1 MAKHRFSI
9 IACARWE
16 ETQIQEWVEYHKSIG
31 FDHIYLYSND
41 DDPAPLF
48 RAIAP
53 YAYGPDPFITFRH
66 WPHVGEQ
73 TEIYLHFLDTFKQE
87 TEWFS
92 FLDIDEFF
100 VLRRIHNIS
109 AFMREYQ
116 ASVDCLYFN
125 WLNYGNCG
133 KVRRDDRPTLTSYL
147 RRARKLDAHT
157 KMICRSAAIDP
168 AAIRHRLG
176 RAAFWHFL
184 DNFGLSG
191 LRCRDVL
198 HGSTDGYSADFPA
211 SADPFIQ
218 RPGFDDAVID
228 RAYIAHFQFKSEE
241 DFLRRWRRGGFPN
254 GEYWRS
260 LYETGG
266 YKSVLARNNAIYDPD
281 LAAYWYRYT
290 ATALRFGLQPPLGS
304 PTYENV
310 ALNKPCLQSSV
321 FEPATEQPVGSRVSG
336 GGNNGL
342 RNGTYGFHTQFEPQ
356 PWWVV
361 DLLGPH
367 RIAEIHIYN
376 RSGDPGLAARA
387 NGLDVLASPDGTN
400 WTILL
405 SRTATEPFGVDG
417 TPLVVHASTTPSF
430 RVVLLR
436 LRDTNYLHLEEVE
449 VYGQAA

>member
-9 IACARWE
+9 VACARWE

-41 DDPAPLF
+41 EDPVPLF
-48 RAIAP
+48 RTIAP

-66 WPHVGEQ
+66 WPFVGEQ

-100 VLRRIHNIS
+100 VLKGIHNIS
-109 AFMREYQ
+109 VFMRDYE

-168 AAIRHRLG
+168 TAIRHRLG

-184 DNFGLSG
+184 DNFGLPG

-198 HGSTDGYSADFPA
+198 HGPTDGYSADFPA

-218 RPGFDDAVID
+218 RAGFDDAVIA

-241 DFLRRWRRGGFPN
+241 DFLRRWQRGGFPN

-266 YKSVLARNNAIYDPD
+266 YKSVLTRNNAVYDAD

-290 ATALRFGLQPPLGS
+290 ASALRFGLQTAHGS
-304 PTYENV
+304 PPYENV

-321 FEPATEQPVGSRVSG
+321 FEPSTEEPAGSRVSG
-336 GGNNGL
+336 GGNNGI
-342 RNGTYGFHTQFEPQ
+342 RNGTYGFHTLFEPQ
-356 PWWVV
+356 PWWLV

-376 RSGDPGLAARA
+376 RSGDPALAARA
-387 NGLDVLASPDGTN
+387 NGIDVLASLDGNN

-405 SRTATEPFGVDG
+405 SRTAMEPFGVDG
-417 TPLVVHASTTPSF
+417 TPLVVHAPTALPF
-430 RVVLLR
+430 RLLLLR

-449 VYGQAA
+449 VYGRAA